1 LIFISTYQLSILSIP
16 INFTSLQPKPHPMET
31 TNRCLWPGNDP
42 LYQAYH
48 DHEWGKPLHDDQAL
62 FELLI
67 LEGFQSG
74 LSWITILRKRDFFR
88 EAFENFDYRVLA
100 NWTEESLI
108 RQLENPLIIRNRL
121 KIWSVRTNAQAFI
134 RIQEKFG
141 SFDRFIWAFVNEQP
155 IQNHFTSHEALPAST
170 ELSERMSKELKKLGF
185 KFVGPT
191 ICYSFMQ
198 AAGLVND
205 HITNCFRYA
214 NT

>member
-1 LIFISTYQLSILSIP
+1 MQMVT
-16 INFTSLQPKPHPMET
+16 M
-31 TNRCLWPGNDP
+31 NRCLWPGNDS

-48 DHEWGKPLHDDQAL
+48 DHEWGKPMHDERDL

-74 LSWITILRKRDFFR
+74 LSWITILRKREHFR
-88 EAFENFDYRVLA
+88 TAFENFDFQSLSNWSDADIAKQLA
-100 NWTEESLI
+100 NP
-108 RQLENPLIIRNRL
+108 NIIRNRL
-121 KIWSVRTNAQAFI
+121 KIQAVRTNAQAFI

-141 SFDRFIWAFVNEQP
+141 SFDRFIWAFVNGQP
-155 IQNHFTSHEALPAST
+155 KQNHFTNQEALPAST
-170 ELSERMSKELKKLGF
+170 ELSEQVSKELKKWGF

-191 ICYSFMQ
+191 ICYSYMQ

-205 HITNCFRYA
+205 HITTCFCYP

>member
-1 LIFISTYQLSILSIP
+1 
-16 INFTSLQPKPHPMET
+16 MET
-31 TNRCLWPGNDP
+31 VNRCLWPGNDP

-48 DHEWGKPLHDDQAL
+48 DTEWGKPLHDDHAL

-74 LSWITILRKRDFFR
+74 LSWITILRKREHFR
-88 EAFENFDYRVLA
+88 AAFENFDFQTLS
-100 NWTEESLI
+100 NWSEEA
-108 RQLENPLIIRNRL
+108 LEKQMQNSLIIRNRL
-121 KIWSVRTNAQAFI
+121 KIWSVRTNAQAYI

-141 SFDRFIWAFVNEQP
+141 SFDRFIWAFVNDNP
-155 IQNHFTSHEALPAST
+155 IQNHFTTHEALPAST
-170 ELSERMSKELKKLGF
+170 ELSERLSKELKKLGF

-205 HITNCFRYA
+205 HVKSCFCYA
-214 NT
+214 N

>member
-1 LIFISTYQLSILSIP
+1 
-16 INFTSLQPKPHPMET
+16 MEIVD
-31 TNRCLWPGNDP
+31 RCLWPGNDP

-48 DHEWGKPLHDDQAL
+48 DTEWGKPMHDDHAL

-74 LSWITILRKRDFFR
+74 LSWITILRKREDFR
-88 EAFENFDYRVLA
+88 KAFENFNVHALA
-100 NWTEESLI
+100 DWSEEALEK
-108 RQLENPLIIRNRL
+108 QLQNPFIIRNRL

-134 RIQEKFG
+134 RIQENFG
-141 SFDRFIWAFVNEQP
+141 SFDRFIWAFVNNQP
-155 IQNHFTSHEALPAST
+155 IQNHFTLHETLPAST
-170 ELSERMSKELKKLGF
+170 DISERMSKELKKWGF

-205 HITNCFRYA
+205 HITSCFRYA
-214 NT
+214 K